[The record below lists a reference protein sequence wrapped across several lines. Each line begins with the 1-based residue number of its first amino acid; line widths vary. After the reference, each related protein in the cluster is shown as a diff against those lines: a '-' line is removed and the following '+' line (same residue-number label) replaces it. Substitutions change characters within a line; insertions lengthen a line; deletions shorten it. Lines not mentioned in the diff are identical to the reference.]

1 MEDRTCLCLYCI
13 ASSDLSAQ
21 KNKQIVRRTVLTQ
34 SKTCCHDQ
42 THLVELVGVRHRINL
57 EWDLAGKHFR
67 VSHSEQRPIGDSFT
81 PNVR

>member
-13 ASSDLSAQ
+13 EQAAIS
-21 KNKQIVRRTVLTQ
+21 
-34 SKTCCHDQ
+34 
-42 THLVELVGVRHRINL
+42 LVELVGVRHRINL
-57 EWDLAGKHFR
+57 EWDLAGKHLR